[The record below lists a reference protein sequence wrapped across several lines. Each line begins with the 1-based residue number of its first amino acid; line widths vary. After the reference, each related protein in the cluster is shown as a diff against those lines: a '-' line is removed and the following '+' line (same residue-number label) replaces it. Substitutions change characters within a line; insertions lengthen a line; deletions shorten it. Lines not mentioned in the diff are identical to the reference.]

1 MPNVEHRP
9 PAWRRYLRFW
19 GTDQAA
25 DVDAELE
32 FHLVSRAEELRG
44 EGLSPDEARR
54 KALKEFGDLASVQ
67 REVRQLERS
76 YARRRSLL
84 DWLAD
89 VGGDVRHAM
98 RSLRR
103 APSFVI
109 VVVVTLSLGI
119 GLNSTIFSLVNAYL
133 LRPAN
138 LPNADQLVA
147 IGNTSPLLTQPHE
160 LAYRDLMAYR
170 ELHAVFVD
178 LVGTLSYTESLN
190 EGDRT
195 ERLWIELTTG
205 NYFPVLRVPMALGQ
219 GYTEETSSRHERV
232 IILSYEFWVRRFRAD
247 SAILGRVIQV
257 EGEPR
262 TVIGV
267 VSSRFTGFAPMIRT
281 DAWSPIDESPRARE
295 RWLNDPESDW
305 FNVYG
310 RLRSGVSLA
319 RARTALRDRAK
330 ELQREFPATNKSVV
344 PIIVPETRARPVLAI
359 AGPLPLMAAVLLG
372 LTLMVL
378 TVACANVAS
387 LLLARSTTKR
397 REYAVRAALGAT
409 RWRLT
414 RAAMIETGLLSL
426 AGAFGAFMLARSST
440 AELARVHLATDAPL
454 LFDFSPDWRVFGFT
468 LGVALVTTLLAGL
481 LPALRS
487 GNAPPQGALVAGG
500 RSATDRVHQRLRSLI
515 VVAQIAV
522 SVIVL
527 IAAGL
532 FARSMQAAQNMELGF
547 TTRNLL
553 LAQFDLGLNRY
564 DSNRA
569 REFQRAILE
578 RTRAMPGVR
587 SAALAARIP
596 FGYSNNAQKVATD
609 GPAAPNAV
617 DGQLIFSNIV
627 STDYFRTAGPS
638 IVRGR
643 EFTDQDN
650 AAAQHVAVINEAMA
664 EQLWPGQDP
673 IGKTMRI
680 PNDKELLRV
689 VGLART
695 SQYMFL
701 GEPARPFFW
710 TALAQHRRS
719 SAFLEIATARAP
731 EAMIPGVRRM
741 VRDLDANV
749 PLFDVR
755 SMQEHLRNGRALVA
769 VRLGALFGTSFALL
783 SLILAAVGVY
793 GLVSYSVS
801 HRTREIGIRIAV
813 GATIANVVRLILRQ
827 GLALTSIG
835 VALGVVA
842 AFAATRL
849 MSSLLYGVASRDP
862 ITFGAGACVLTAT
875 ALLASWY
882 PARRAAT
889 MDAVRALR
897 AE

>member
-19 GTDQAA
+19 GSDQAA

-32 FHLVSRAEELRG
+32 FHLVSRAEELCR

-84 DWLAD
+84 DCLAD

-103 APSFVI
+103 TPSFVI

-138 LPNADQLVA
+138 LPNAEQLVA

-205 NYFPVLRVPMALGQ
+205 NYFPVLRVPMALGR
-219 GYTEETSSRHERV
+219 GYTEEASARNERV
-232 IILSYEFWVRRFRAD
+232 IILSHEFWVRRFGAE
-247 SAILGRVIQV
+247 SAILGRVLQV

-359 AGPLPLMAAVLLG
+359 AGPLPVMAAVLLA

-397 REYAVRAALGAT
+397 REYAIRAALGAT

-481 LPALRS
+481 VPALRS

-564 DSNRA
+564 DSSRA

-596 FGYSNNAQKVATD
+596 FGYSNNAQKVAID
-609 GPAAPNAV
+609 GPAPNAV

-643 EFTDQDN
+643 EFTDEDN
-650 AAAQHVAVINEAMA
+650 AAAQHVAVINEVMA

-673 IGKTMRI
+673 IGKTIRI

-689 VGLART
+689 VGLTRT

-701 GEPARPFFW
+701 GEPPRPFFW

-719 SAFLEIATARAP
+719 SAFLEIATARTP
-731 EAMIPGVRRM
+731 EAMIPAVRRM
-741 VRDLDANV
+741 VRDLDPNV
-749 PLFDVR
+749 PLFEVR
-755 SMQEHLRNGRALVA
+755 SMEEHLRNGRALFV
-769 VRLGALFGTSFALL
+769 VRLGAMFGTSFALL
-783 SLILAAVGVY
+783 ALMLAAVGVY
-793 GLVSYSVS
+793 GLVSYSVT

-827 GLALTSIG
+827 GLALTLVG

-862 ITFGAGACVLTAT
+862 LTFISGAGVLTAI

-882 PARRAAT
+882 PARRAGT